1 MPPRILLMAS
11 PLSDPDLAREIAPSG
26 MDLTIAPFGS
36 PEFKAAVASADFL
49 VGFGNKA
56 VDASFYGAAPRM
68 KLFQLRPKPSQNLN

>member
-36 PEFKAAVASADFL
+36 PEFKAAATSQPP
-49 VGFGNKA
+49 
-56 VDASFYGAAPRM
+56 AAEG
-68 KLFQLRPKPSQNLN
+68 